1 MKPFD
6 PRLLRYARAARGVL
20 LIGAGLGLLRTCA
33 VLAWSWCL
41 ANAITALALPVMDG
55 IPGVRGRIDEGAY
68 GTAQLTWL
76 LLGALAAVLVRS
88 LAGWGMDVVA
98 ARGAVRVKAQLR
110 SAALDALDARSPQ
123 RDSGPGDAELA
134 TSLGRGLDAL
144 DGYFSGYI
152 PQLLLTGVATP
163 ILVLA
168 VLLADPLSGLIV
180 IVVFPII
187 PVFMILIGLA
197 TQAVQD
203 RQWSQLQ
210 RLSSSFLDVVA
221 GLATLRIFGRQDRQ
235 IARISR
241 ETEEYRSRTMSVLRV
256 TFLSGFVL
264 DLAGTF
270 SIALVAVTVGTR
282 LVSGEFP
289 LGLGLFVL
297 LLLPETFVPIR
308 QVGAAFHASTEGL
321 AAAGRVFEIIESA
334 DAPRGAAGHSRRTA
348 STDGG
353 PGVAEGAAVG
363 AAADAAQPALVFDE
377 VSVARSGRRVVG
389 PTSFAVGRGELV
401 AMAGPSGAGKSTLV
415 AALLGFV
422 EPIRGRI
429 VAPERIA
436 WAGQRPGLLHGSIA
450 ANVALGDRAPDD
462 GLVRRALDSVGLQH
476 LDGGA
481 ELGVAGAGVSGGQ
494 AQRIAVARALYRAW
508 NRDCAVLVLDEPTSA
523 LDPESE
529 AVVCAALRREA
540 DGGRAVLVVSHREA
554 VHRAADRV
562 VRVAAARPE
571 PQIAEV
577 DA

>member
-33 VLAWSWCL
+33 VLAWSWYL

-68 GTAQLTWL
+68 GAAQLTWL

-210 RLSSSFLDVVA
+210 RLSSSFLDVVG

-321 AAAGRVFEIIESA
+321 AAAGRVFAIIESE
-334 DAPRGAAGHSRRTA
+334 DELRGAASTSRRTELE
-348 STDGG
+348 S
-353 PGVAEGAAVG
+353 G
-363 AAADAAQPALVFDE
+363 AAAGATAPAAQSVLRFDE

-389 PTSFAVGRGELV
+389 PTSFAVDRGELV

-422 EPIRGRI
+422 APIRGRI
-429 VAPERIA
+429 VAPEPIS
-436 WAGQRPGLLHGSIA
+436 WAGQRPGLLHGSIS
-450 ANVALGDRAPDD
+450 ANVALGDDAPDG
-462 GLVRRALDSVGLQH
+462 GLVRRALDAVGLQH
-476 LDGGA
+476 LDGAA

-508 NRDCAVLVLDEPTSA
+508 NLDCAVLVLDEPTSA
-523 LDPESE
+523 LDAESE

-540 DGGRAVLVVSHREA
+540 DAGRAVLVVSHREA

-562 VRVAAARPE
+562 VRVVAARPE
-571 PQIAEV
+571 PTTAGV
-577 DA
+577 GA

>member
-41 ANAITALALPVMDG
+41 ANAITTVALPVLDG
-55 IPGVRGRIDEGAY
+55 IPGVRGRIDESAY
-68 GTAQLTWL
+68 DASQLTWL
-76 LLGALAAVLVRS
+76 MLGALVAVCLRS

-110 SAALDALDARSPQ
+110 AAALDALDAGTPQ
-123 RDSGPGDAELA
+123 REAGPSDAELA

-163 ILVLA
+163 ILILA
-168 VLLADPLSGLIV
+168 VLLTDPLSGLIV
-180 IVVFPII
+180 VVVFPII

-203 RQWSQLQ
+203 RQWEQLQ

-221 GLATLRIFGRQDRQ
+221 GLATLRIFGRQRRQ
-235 IARISR
+235 VARISR
-241 ETEEYRSRTMSVLRV
+241 ETDEYRSRTMGVLRV

-321 AAAGRVFEIIESA
+321 AAAARVFDIIESA
-334 DAPRGAAGHSRRTA
+334 DGARGRAGQTIG
-348 STDGG
+348 GG
-353 PGVAEGAAVG
+353 PAGE
-363 AAADAAQPALVFDE
+363 ADASAGRAGLVFDG
-377 VSVARSGRRVVG
+377 VSVARGGRRVVG
-389 PTSFAVGRGELV
+389 PISFEAARGEMV
-401 AMAGPSGAGKSTLV
+401 AMSGPSGAGKSTLI
-415 AALLGFV
+415 ATLLGFV
-422 EPIRGRI
+422 DPIRGR
-429 VAPERIA
+429 VFAPDRIA
-436 WAGQRPGLLHGSIA
+436 WAGQRPGLLHGTIA
-450 ANVALGDRAPDD
+450 ENVALGASDPDAA
-462 GLVRRALDSVGLQH
+462 LVRRALDAVGLDD
-476 LDGGA
+476 LDVEA

-508 NRDCAVLVLDEPTSA
+508 DLDCAALVLDEPSSA
-523 LDPESE
+523 LDAESE

-540 DGGRAVLVVSHREA
+540 DAGRAVLVVSHREA

-562 VRVAAARPE
+562 VRVAAAVPDPTR
-571 PQIAEV
+571 AVV

>member
-20 LIGAGLGLLRTCA
+20 MIGAGLGLLRTCA

-41 ANAITALALPVMDG
+41 ANAITTVALPAMAG

-68 GTAQLTWL
+68 GSSQLTWL
-76 LLGALAAVLVRS
+76 MLGALGAVLVRS

-123 RDSGPGDAELA
+123 RESGPSDAELA

-163 ILVLA
+163 ILILA
-168 VLLADPLSGLIV
+168 VLLSDPLSGLIV
-180 IVVFPII
+180 VVVFPII

-203 RQWSQLQ
+203 RQWDQLQ

-221 GLATLRIFGRQDRQ
+221 GLATLRIFGRQRRQVDR
-235 IARISR
+235 IAR
-241 ETEEYRSRTMSVLRV
+241 ETDEYRSRTMGVLRV

-282 LVSGEFP
+282 LVNGEFP

-308 QVGAAFHASTEGL
+308 QVGSAFHASTEGL
-321 AAAGRVFEIIESA
+321 AAAARVFEVIESA
-334 DAPRGAAGHSRRTA
+334 DASRSRA
-348 STDGG
+348 SA
-353 PGVAEGAAVG
+353 PIAEER
-363 AAADAAQPALVFDE
+363 AADAAASEPRSGLAFDD
-377 VSVARSGRRVVG
+377 VSVARGGRRVVG
-389 PTSFAVGRGELV
+389 PISFAVSPGEMV
-401 AMAGPSGAGKSTLV
+401 AMSGPSGAGKSTLI
-415 AALLGFV
+415 ATLLGFV
-422 EPIRGRI
+422 EPIRGR
-429 VAPERIA
+429 VLAPDRIA
-436 WAGQRPGLLHGSIA
+436 WAGQRPGLLHGSIIE
-450 ANVALGDRAPDD
+450 NVALGAHAPDAA
-462 GLVRRALDSVGLQH
+462 LVRRALDAVGLER
-476 LDGGA
+476 LDVDV

-508 NRDCAVLVLDEPTSA
+508 DLECAALVLDEPSSA
-523 LDPESE
+523 LDAESE

-540 DGGRAVLVVSHREA
+540 DAGRAVLVVSHREA

-562 VRVAAARPE
+562 VRIAAALPE
-571 PQIAEV
+571 PMRAAV

>member
-6 PRLLRYARAARGVL
+6 PRLLRYARAARAVL
-20 LIGAGLGLLRTCA
+20 IVGAGLGLLRTCA
-33 VLAWSWCL
+33 VLAWAWCL
-41 ANAITALALPVMDG
+41 AQAVTAVALPVMDG
-55 IPGVRGRIDEGAY
+55 IPGVRGRIDEGAFD
-68 GTAQLTWL
+68 TAQLPWL
-76 LLGALAAVLVRS
+76 MLGALTAVCVRS
-88 LAGWGMDVVA
+88 VAGWGMDVVA

-110 SAALDALDARSPQ
+110 AAALDALDARSPQ
-123 RDSGPGDAELA
+123 RDAGPGDAELA

-144 DGYFSGYI
+144 DGYFSGYV

-163 ILVLA
+163 ILIFA

-180 IVVFPII
+180 VVVFPII

-203 RQWSQLQ
+203 RQWDQLQ

-241 ETEEYRSRTMSVLRV
+241 ETDEYRSRTMSVLRV

-282 LVSGEFP
+282 LVGGEFP

-308 QVGAAFHASTEGL
+308 QVGSAFHASTEGL
-321 AAAGRVFEIIESA
+321 AAASRVFEIIETSGVRSNGA
-334 DAPRGAAGHSRRTA
+334 SLEVARGTRDTARSGEGRRIGL
-348 STDGG
+348 S
-353 PGVAEGAAVG
+353 
-363 AAADAAQPALVFDE
+363 FDE
-377 VSVARSGRRVVG
+377 VSVARGGRRVVG
-389 PTSFAVGRGELV
+389 PTSFTVQRGEMV
-401 AMAGPSGAGKSTLV
+401 AMSGPSGAGKSTLV
-415 AALLGFV
+415 ASLLGFV

-429 VAPERIA
+429 LAPDALA
-436 WAGQRPGLLHGSIA
+436 WSGQRPGLLHGSIA
-450 ANVALGDRAPDD
+450 ANVALGARETDLDLA
-462 GLVRRALDSVGLQH
+462 RRALDAVGLEH
-476 LDGGA
+476 LELGL

-508 NRDCAVLVLDEPTSA
+508 TLDCGAIVLDEPSSA
-523 LDPESE
+523 LDEASE
-529 AVVCAALRREA
+529 ALVCSALRAEA
-540 DGGRAVLVVSHREA
+540 DAGRAVLVVSHREA
-554 VHRAADRV
+554 VQRAADRV
-562 VRVAAARPE
+562 VRIEAGHLE
-571 PQIAEV
+571 PNTAGV